1 MPAPRPADHPPPDD
15 PDPVHEIAC
24 ELLGILPFG
33 ARPDTVT
40 RCPRLIE
47 RVDAARFDTGWP
59 GGGERDDPAACS
71 SRAAAAVVDAIESFA
86 GSLALDRQPEPLAP
100 ELARHMLHV
109 LLATRDLG
117 WPGTDAPLS
126 VRRVAAADLFFDATQ
141 TVLSDHDWKGP
152 HGVEFALLTALA
164 RRICDATP
172 RRGVALSASSR
183 HDEGRARDTGGEV
196 LGRLRRVQRPR
207 GL

>member
-1 MPAPRPADHPPPDD
+1 MPAPRPAIHPAPDD
-15 PDPVHEIAC
+15 SDPAHEIAR
-24 ELLGILPFG
+24 ELLGVLPFG
-33 ARPDTVT
+33 ARAETLA
-40 RCPRLIE
+40 RCPLLIE
-47 RVDAARFDTGWP
+47 RVDAGRHASGRCG
-59 GGGERDDPAACS
+59 R
-71 SRAAAAVVDAIESFA
+71 RAATAVVEAIESFA
-86 GSLALDRQPEPLAP
+86 GPVPLERHPEPLDA
-100 ELARHMLHV
+100 ELVRHMLHV

-152 HGVEFALLTALA
+152 NGVEFALLTALA
-164 RRICDATP
+164 GRVCQAAARQTATRAPSAAGPDADP
-172 RRGVALSASSR
+172 GHSR
-183 HDEGRARDTGGEV
+183 EPDGEV

>member
-1 MPAPRPADHPPPDD
+1 MPEPRPAVHSAPDD
-15 PDPVHEIAC
+15 AEPAFEIAR

-33 ARPDTVT
+33 ARADTLT
-40 RCPRLIE
+40 RCPRLAE
-47 RVDAARFDTGWP
+47 RVDAGRYVP
-59 GGGERDDPAACS
+59 
-71 SRAAAAVVDAIESFA
+71 SRCGRRTATAVVEAIESFA
-86 GSLALDRQPEPLAP
+86 GPVPLDRQPEPLPA
-100 ELARHMLHV
+100 ELVRHMLHV

-152 HGVEFALLTALA
+152 NGVEFALLTALA
-164 RRICDATP
+164 GRVCRAAP
-172 RRGVALSASSR
+172 RYPAARAASGAASAVDPK
-183 HDEGRARDTGGEV
+183 HARDAGGEV

>member
-1 MPAPRPADHPPPDD
+1 VSPARRTGRRRPAGRW
-15 PDPVHEIAC
+15 AT
-24 ELLGILPFG
+24 GG
-33 ARPDTVT
+33 R
-40 RCPRLIE
+40 
-47 RVDAARFDTGWP
+47 AAGRATL
-59 GGGERDDPAACS
+59 R
-71 SRAAAAVVDAIESFA
+71 RAAAAVVAAIESFA
-86 GSLALDRQPEPLAP
+86 GAVHLPRQPEPLPA
-100 ELARHMLHV
+100 ELVRHMLHV

-164 RRICDATP
+164 GRVCDTAP
-172 RRGVALSASSR
+172 RRAPARDASWD
-183 HDEGRARDTGGEV
+183 DEGRARDTAGEM

>member
-1 MPAPRPADHPPPDD
+1 MPEPRPAVHPAPDT
-15 PDPVHEIAC
+15 PDPTHEIAC

-33 ARPDTVT
+33 ARADTLA
-40 RCPRLIE
+40 RCPRLTE
-47 RVDAARFDTGWP
+47 RVDASAL
-59 GGGERDDPAACS
+59 E
-71 SRAAAAVVDAIESFA
+71 AVVEAIESFA
-86 GSLALDRQPEPLAP
+86 GSLVLAPHPEPLPAG
-100 ELARHMLHV
+100 LVRHMLHV

-126 VRRVAAADLFFDATQ
+126 VRRVAAADLYFDATQ

-152 HGVEFALLTALA
+152 NGVEFALLTALA
-164 RRICDATP
+164 GRVCQAAARHTATRAPSAAAPDTEPGQGHDA
-172 RRGVALSASSR
+172 
-183 HDEGRARDTGGEV
+183 GGEV

>member
-1 MPAPRPADHPPPDD
+1 MPDPRPASHPAPDD
-15 PDPVHEIAC
+15 PDPTHEIAC

-33 ARPDTVT
+33 ARAEALA
-40 RCPRLIE
+40 RCPRLAE
-47 RVDAARFDTGWP
+47 RVDTRGSTTGRMREGRRTGRPRRARPRRRST
-59 GGGERDDPAACS
+59 RRS
-71 SRAAAAVVDAIESFA
+71 SRSPVRCTCT
-86 GSLALDRQPEPLAP
+86 GSPSRCPG
-100 ELARHMLHV
+100 ELVRHMLHV

-152 HGVEFALLTALA
+152 NGVEFALLTALA
-164 RRICDATP
+164 ARVCHRAP
-172 RRGVALSASSR
+172 RRAAVGAASWD
-183 HDEGRARDTGGEV
+183 DEGRARDTAGEM

>member
-1 MPAPRPADHPPPDD
+1 MPEPRPAVHPAPDT
-15 PDPVHEIAC
+15 PDPTHEIAC

-33 ARPDTVT
+33 ARADTLA
-40 RCPRLIE
+40 RCPRLTE
-47 RVDAARFDTGWP
+47 RVDASAL
-59 GGGERDDPAACS
+59 E
-71 SRAAAAVVDAIESFA
+71 AVVEAIESFA
-86 GSLALDRQPEPLAP
+86 GSLVLAP
-100 ELARHMLHV
+100 HPDPLPAGLVRHMLHV

-126 VRRVAAADLFFDATQ
+126 VRRVAAADLYFDATQ

-164 RRICDATP
+164 GRVCHTAAQRA
-172 RRGVALSASSR
+172 GSAAVSGY
-183 HDEGRARDTGGEV
+183 DEGRARDTAGEM
-196 LGRLRRVQRPR
+196 LGRLHRVQHPR

>member
-1 MPAPRPADHPPPDD
+1 MPAPRPAIHPAPDD
-15 PDPVHEIAC
+15 SDPAHEIAR
-24 ELLGILPFG
+24 ELLGVLPFG
-33 ARPDTVT
+33 ARAETLT

-47 RVDAARFDTGWP
+47 QVDAGRHVSTRCG
-59 GGGERDDPAACS
+59 R
-71 SRAAAAVVDAIESFA
+71 RTTAAVVEAIESFA
-86 GSLALDRQPEPLAP
+86 APVPLDRQPEPLSA
-100 ELARHMLHV
+100 ELVRHMLHV

-152 HGVEFALLTALA
+152 NGVEFALLTALA
-164 RRICDATP
+164 GRVCHAAARHPATRAASGAGPDHTPDA
-172 RRGVALSASSR
+172 
-183 HDEGRARDTGGEV
+183 GGEV
-196 LGRLRRVQRPR
+196 LGRLRRVQRPH

>member
-1 MPAPRPADHPPPDD
+1 MPAPRPANHPAPDD
-15 PDPVHEIAC
+15 PDPIHEIAC

-33 ARPDTVT
+33 ARADALT
-40 RCPRLIE
+40 RCPRLTE
-47 RVDAARFDTGWP
+47 RIDAGRPFDGR
-59 GGGERDDPAACS
+59 G
-71 SRAAAAVVDAIESFA
+71 AAAVVDAIESFT
-86 GSLALDRQPEPLAP
+86 GALPVEGQPEPLPA
-100 ELARHMLHV
+100 ELVRHMLHV

-126 VRRVAAADLFFDATQ
+126 VRRVAAADLYFDATQ

-152 HGVEFALLTALA
+152 NGVEFALLTALA
-164 RRICDATP
+164 GRVCHAASLR
-172 RRGVALSASSR
+172 ALEETASAAASASWD
-183 HDEGRARDTGGEV
+183 DECRARDIPGET